1 MSVSSRSG
9 ESGFVLPYVLVV
21 IAVLSIVTLI
31 AADRLQRS
39 VKALDTLQAQSRNEV
54 LLASAESE
62 ALYSLMTGTTVE
74 GGIDINPESLIRTE
88 FGYIGKNG
96 EILNEQDVRDV
107 SEPDVWG
114 ASGEVRYSDVGQET
128 QQNQRLVYVALQDLS
143 GVISLSNGS
152 EENLQQL
159 FGSLGVSAEDARSL
173 LAKLRDYSD
182 ADNNRTFRGAERA
195 DYRMKNKALP
205 ANSPLRNHEELSR
218 ILNWDSTL
226 AEWDLSELKSL
237 TTILPTNPLRE
248 IYLLPELSEIVEFSS
263 GEEEQAGGID
273 FLEAISALSKDASN
287 DTRLIFW
294 VEKEGGLYTKR
305 VVDVKRTSASLD
317 VPFRKYWVDETTVFN
332 EDLAFSDKSLDEI
345 KDVIHPLSLQTQ

>member
-1 MSVSSRSG
+1 MSVSSSSG

-74 GGIDINPESLIRTE
+74 GGVDINPESLIRTE

-114 ASGEVRYSDVGQET
+114 VNGEVRQSDAGQSLS
-128 QQNQRLVYVALQDLS
+128 QNPKVVYVALQDLS

-159 FGSLGVSAEDARSL
+159 FESLGVSAEESRGL
-173 LAKLRDYSD
+173 FAKLRDYSD
-182 ADNNRTFRGAERA
+182 ADNNRTFRGGERA
-195 DYRMKNKALP
+195 DYRMKDKASP

-218 ILNWDSTL
+218 ILDWDSPL
-226 AEWDLSELKSL
+226 SEWDLSELKRL

-248 IYLLPELSEIVEFSS
+248 RYLLPELSGIVEFSS
-263 GEEEQAGGID
+263 GEDERAGGAD
-273 FLEAISALSKDASN
+273 FLESIATLSQDASN

-332 EDLAFSDKSLDEI
+332 EDLAFSDKSFDEI